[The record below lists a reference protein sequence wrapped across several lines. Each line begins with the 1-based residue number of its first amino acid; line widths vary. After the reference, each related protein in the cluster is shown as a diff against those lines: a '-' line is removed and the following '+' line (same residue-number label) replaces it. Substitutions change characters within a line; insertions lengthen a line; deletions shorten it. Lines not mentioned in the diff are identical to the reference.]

1 MNVPAKNNRHPGLE
15 PGPKHPQALT
25 PAAFDTL
32 TPTVMP
38 ADVPAS
44 TVPHIQRLHDSRS
57 GGCRDKPGMTGWRWL
72 RRQFNRSSALANR
85 RAPDQVRDDKWK
97 LVFALSLAALTATP
111 ATADGIVDNVNGL
124 APTANGQVIRFKAL
138 LIDKAGKVT
147 RLVPPNEEPP
157 KLSRR
162 ELKKNAG
169 KPLYDWRID
178 MGGKTLL
185 PGFIDAHGHVTALGF
200 GTLSLDLSMAKS
212 LDEAKS
218 RITAYIAANPERHW
232 ITGRGWNQEAWG
244 LGRFPTAADLDEISG
259 GHAIWL
265 ERADGHAGWAN
276 SVAIREAGVTA
287 SSASPAGGRIE
298 KGAGGGP
305 AGVFVDAAKQL
316 IERAVPQPLPK
327 ERDAAFL
334 QAQQTLLRNGITA
347 VADMGTTLDDWMSYR
362 RMADIGGLRV
372 RIMSYAAGVETASRI
387 GGKGPTPWLYDDRL
401 RMGGVK
407 IYLDGALG
415 SRGAALKAP
424 YADAPG
430 EKGLS
435 FLSDTQLQNQMSR
448 AAMDNFQLA
457 VHAIG
462 DKANSQVLDSIQVLS
477 ETYAGDRR
485 WRIEHAQV
493 IDPADLK
500 SFGQF
505 GTIASMQ
512 PTHQTGDR
520 TMAEARLG
528 PARLAGAYAWKSI
541 LANGGKLAFGSD
553 FPVERPD
560 PWAGWAAAFT
570 RTDAEGQPAGGWR
583 PEEAVS
589 REQAW
594 WAFTG
599 GAAYA
604 GFAESKFGNLAPGQK
619 ADFIIVTGDP
629 LAADPTTLRNMR
641 VEQTWIGGEKVFDRS
656 GGVKAPAK

>member
-1 MNVPAKNNRHPGLE
+1 MKR
-15 PGPKHPQALT
+15 ALLLLAT
-25 PAAFDTL
+25 AIMA
-32 TPTVMP
+32 
-38 ADVPAS
+38 VPAS
-44 TVPHIQRLHDSRS
+44 
-57 GGCRDKPGMTGWRWL
+57 
-72 RRQFNRSSALANR
+72 
-85 RAPDQVRDDKWK
+85 
-97 LVFALSLAALTATP
+97 
-111 ATADGIVDNVNGL
+111 ADGIVDNVNGI
-124 APTANGQVIRFKAL
+124 APTADGKVVRFKAL
-138 LIDKAGKVT
+138 LIDQQGRVT
-147 RLVPPNEEPP
+147 RLVPPGEEPP

-178 MGGKTLL
+178 MGGKTVL
-185 PGFIDAHGHVTALGF
+185 PGFIDAHGHVMGLGF
-200 GTLSLDLSMAKS
+200 GALSLDLSGARS
-212 LDEAKS
+212 LDEAKAMVA
-218 RITAYIAANPERHW
+218 AYAQANPNRKW

-244 LGRFPTAADLDEISG
+244 LGRFPTAADLDQVVG
-259 GHAIWL
+259 DRAVWL

-276 SVAIREAGVTA
+276 SAAMREANVTA
-287 SSASPAGGRIE
+287 STASPAGGRIE
-298 KGAGGGP
+298 KSGNAP
-305 AGVFVDAAKQL
+305 AGVFVDAAMQL

-334 QAQQTLLRNGITA
+334 EAQQALLANGITA
-347 VADMGTTLDDWMSYR
+347 VADMGTTIEDWLSYR
-362 RMADIGGLRV
+362 RMADIGAMRV
-372 RIMSYAAGVETASRI
+372 RIMSYAAGVETASKI
-387 GGKGPTPWLYDDRL
+387 GGKGPTPWLYDDHLRL
-401 RMGGVK
+401 GGVK

-424 YADAPG
+424 YADAAG

-462 DKANSQVLDSIQVLS
+462 DKANSQVLDAIQVLNA
-477 ETYAGDRR
+477 TYGGDRR
-485 WRIEHAQV
+485 WRIEHAQIV
-493 IDPADLK
+493 DPTDLK
-500 SFGQF
+500 SFGKY

-528 PARLAGAYAWKSI
+528 PSRLSGAYAWKSV
-541 LANGGKLAFGSD
+541 LDNGGKLAFGSD
-553 FPVERPD
+553 FPVEKPD

-570 RTDAEGQPAGGWR
+570 RQDANGQPPGGWH

-604 GFAESKFGNLAPGQK
+604 GFAEKNFGNLAPGQK
-619 ADFIIVTGDP
+619 ADFIVVDRDP
-629 LAADPTTLRNMR
+629 LSVDAMGLRNIK
-641 VEQTWIGGEKVFDRS
+641 VEQTWVGGEKVFDRVK
-656 GGVKAPAK
+656 GVKTPAK

>member
-1 MNVPAKNNRHPGLE
+1 MKR
-15 PGPKHPQALT
+15 ALLLLAT
-25 PAAFDTL
+25 AIMA
-32 TPTVMP
+32 
-38 ADVPAS
+38 VPAS
-44 TVPHIQRLHDSRS
+44 
-57 GGCRDKPGMTGWRWL
+57 
-72 RRQFNRSSALANR
+72 
-85 RAPDQVRDDKWK
+85 
-97 LVFALSLAALTATP
+97 
-111 ATADGIVDNVNGL
+111 ADGIVDNVNGI
-124 APTANGQVIRFKAL
+124 APTADGKVVRFKAL
-138 LIDKAGKVT
+138 LIDQQGRVT
-147 RLVPPNEEPP
+147 RLVPPGEEPP

-178 MGGKTLL
+178 MGGKTVL
-185 PGFIDAHGHVTALGF
+185 PGFIDAHGHVMGLGF
-200 GTLSLDLSMAKS
+200 GALSLDLSGARS
-212 LDEAKS
+212 LDEAKAMVA
-218 RITAYIAANPERHW
+218 AYAQANPNRKW

-244 LGRFPTAADLDEISG
+244 LGRFPTAADLDQVVG
-259 GHAIWL
+259 DRAVWL

-276 SVAIREAGVTA
+276 SAAMREANVTA
-287 SSASPAGGRIE
+287 STASPAGGRIE
-298 KGAGGGP
+298 KSGNAP
-305 AGVFVDAAKQL
+305 AGVFVDAAMQL

-334 QAQQTLLRNGITA
+334 EAQQALLANGITA
-347 VADMGTTLDDWMSYR
+347 VADMGTTIDDWLSYR
-362 RMADIGGLRV
+362 RMADIGAMRV
-372 RIMSYAAGVETASRI
+372 RIMSYAAGVETASKI
-387 GGKGPTPWLYDDRL
+387 GGKGPTPWLYDDHLRL
-401 RMGGVK
+401 GGVK

-424 YADAPG
+424 YADAAG

-462 DKANSQVLDSIQVLS
+462 DKANSQVLDAIQVLNA
-477 ETYAGDRR
+477 TYGGDHR
-485 WRIEHAQV
+485 WRIEHAQIV
-493 IDPADLK
+493 DPTDLK
-500 SFGQF
+500 SFGKY

-528 PARLAGAYAWKSI
+528 PSRLSGAYAWKSV
-541 LANGGKLAFGSD
+541 LDNGGKLAFGSD
-553 FPVERPD
+553 FPVEKPD

-570 RTDAEGQPAGGWR
+570 RQDANGQPPGGWH

-604 GFAESKFGNLAPGQK
+604 GFAEKNFGNLAPGQK
-619 ADFIIVTGDP
+619 ADFIVVDRDP
-629 LAADPTTLRNMR
+629 LSVDAMGLRNIK
-641 VEQTWIGGEKVFDRS
+641 VEQTWVGGEKVFDRAK
-656 GGVKAPAK
+656 GVKTPAK